1 MTVLYPCE
9 PPHLSEFFVTVHLPP
24 AVRPLFYCR
33 AGRGAPAKA
42 FLLFWV
48 SATLAPLEKRQQ
60 IYNRITLRIIHNTC
74 FESSWGSGF
83 RSLPYGKL
91 HAIAL
96 RTVQLL
102 FLSRSPQAFPSSLRL
117 NCNDFPLGVWSVF
130 TKYGGRFRPLSSGKG
145 PESFKKAIDKMHI
158 KLYNI
163 VYVFIV

>member
-1 MTVLYPCE
+1 MYI
-9 PPHLSEFFVTVHLPP
+9 EFFGKKQARKDVPKMCRRINQRFLNRTQSLFLVFLIFGLTSIVTQRYSSPTP
-24 AVRPLFYCR
+24 AVRSLFRRR

-42 FLLFWV
+42 FLLFWA

-60 IYNRITLRIIHNTC
+60 IYDRITLRIIHNTC

-102 FLSRSPQAFPSSLRL
+102 FLSRSPQAF
-117 NCNDFPLGVWSVF
+117 
-130 TKYGGRFRPLSSGKG
+130 FRTL
-145 PESFKKAIDKMHI
+145 PE
-158 KLYNI
+158 L
-163 VYVFIV
+163 